1 MEENTVLTQEEEM
14 EILPDA
20 PDFDPEEWE
29 RKRKEEEEAKVAPF
43 KALRATINEH
53 DELMAETLF
62 EVTMLELG
70 EMEV

>member
-1 MEENTVLTQEEEM
+1 M

-20 PDFDPEEWE
+20 PDFDPEEGE

-53 DELMAETLF
+53 DELMAETLL